1 MVFLLI
7 RSSLVRRTLLLVLG
21 VSLVVGL
28 LAHGIVGHLAER
40 FETQRARERIE
51 ALVAV
56 VEPSVS
62 AACFVGDHRL
72 AEETAKGLLS
82 SPILAAVEIR
92 AGEGVLAL
100 RRRENWTP
108 TDFVNIYPVHSPFF
122 ASQVVGEIRISPD
135 KQEIARGVARY
146 AMLLRILV
154 LVITAVV
161 GGALALTVTRSV
173 VAPITLMSD
182 RLNALDAA
190 QGMRLSM
197 PPGHAADEIGR
208 LASNINQAL
217 KAVED
222 RHRLEQEVQQ
232 AHAQKISSL
241 GSLAGG
247 VAHDFNNMLAGIMG
261 HADLLLAGEQDP
273 RRQKRINAIL
283 AAAKRSSELTSKLL
297 AFGRRGKNRKE
308 SVDLAAAVKE
318 CLALI
323 QPSLHP
329 DLEVFT
335 RLEDGLCVDG
345 DPSQLQQVLVNLCI
359 NAVEA
364 MGGKGT
370 LTITTRT
377 LELKAAQ
384 ATDRSLTPGT
394 HVELSVA
401 DTGAGMNDET
411 LQRIFEPFFTTKTT
425 KDHMGTGLGL
435 PTVLGIVE
443 GHQGAVEVKSRVG
456 AGTTFKIYLPI
467 GVLSPER
474 PHVERRTNGGRGVV
488 LVVEDEPSLR
498 DLARSALESLGYGV
512 ETAEDGL
519 AGVALFRAWHP
530 RLRAVLLDM
539 KMPNM
544 GGLEAFGQMQQI
556 DASVPVI
563 ICTGYGENEEVQ
575 RILSGGGAGLL
586 PKPYRVAQLAD
597 ALEQVE
603 AKVYTAGL
611 RP

>member
-51 ALVAV
+51 ALLAV
-56 VEPSVS
+56 VEPSAS
-62 AACFVGDHRL
+62 AACFVGDRRL
-72 AEETAKGLLS
+72 AEETARGLLN

-92 AGEGVLAL
+92 GGEGVLAL
-100 RRRENWTP
+100 EHRASWMPGAFEITHSVR
-108 TDFVNIYPVHSPFF
+108 SPFI
-122 ASQVVGEIRISPD
+122 ANEVVGEIRIAPD

-146 AMLLRILV
+146 ALLLRILV
-154 LVITAVV
+154 LAITAVV

-173 VAPITLMSD
+173 VTPITMMSD
-182 RLNALDAA
+182 RLSALDAA
-190 QGMRLSM
+190 QGMRLSL
-197 PPGHAADEIGR
+197 PPGHADDEIGR
-208 LASNINQAL
+208 LAANINQAL

-261 HADLLLAGEQDP
+261 HADLLLADEQDP

-329 DLEVFT
+329 DLEVCT

-370 LTITTRT
+370 LTIATRT
-377 LELKAAQ
+377 LELQAAQ

-456 AGTTFKIYLPI
+456 AGTTFKIYLPV

-474 PHVERRTNGGRGVV
+474 PQLERHTNGGRGVI

-498 DLARSALESLGYGV
+498 DLAKSALESLGYAV

-519 AGVALFRAWHP
+519 AGVELFRAWHP

-544 GGLEAFGQMQQI
+544 GGLEAFGHMQRI

-575 RILSGGGAGLL
+575 QILSGGGAGLL
-586 PKPYRVAQLAD
+586 PKPYRVAQLAE

-603 AKVYTAGL
+603 AKV
-611 RP
+611 

>member
-51 ALVAV
+51 ALLAV
-56 VEPSVS
+56 VEPSAS
-62 AACFVGDHRL
+62 AACFVGDRRL
-72 AEETAKGLLS
+72 AEETARGLLN

-92 AGEGVLAL
+92 GGEGVLAL
-100 RRRENWTP
+100 EHRTNWTP
-108 TDFVNIYPVHSPFF
+108 GAFEITHSVRSPFI
-122 ASQVVGEIRISPD
+122 ANEVVGEIRISPD
-135 KQEIARGVARY
+135 KAEIARVVSRY
-146 AMLLRILV
+146 ALLLRILV

-323 QPSLHP
+323 QPSMHP

-394 HVELSVA
+394 HVELSIA

-474 PHVERRTNGGRGVV
+474 PQLERRTNGGRGVV

-556 DASVPVI
+556 DPTVPVI

-575 RILSGGGAGLL
+575 QILSGGGAGLL

>member
-1 MVFLLI
+1 M
-7 RSSLVRRTLLLVLG
+7 
-21 VSLVVGL
+21 
-28 LAHGIVGHLAER
+28 
-40 FETQRARERIE
+40 
-51 ALVAV
+51 
-56 VEPSVS
+56 
-62 AACFVGDHRL
+62 
-72 AEETAKGLLS
+72 
-82 SPILAAVEIR
+82 
-92 AGEGVLAL
+92 
-100 RRRENWTP
+100 
-108 TDFVNIYPVHSPFF
+108 
-122 ASQVVGEIRISPD
+122 
-135 KQEIARGVARY
+135 
-146 AMLLRILV
+146 

-323 QPSLHP
+323 QPSMHP

-384 ATDRSLTPGT
+384 ATDRSLRPGT
-394 HVELSVA
+394 HVELSIA

-474 PHVERRTNGGRGVV
+474 PQLERRTNGGRGVI
-488 LVVEDEPSLR
+488 LVVEDEATLR
-498 DLARSALESLGYGV
+498 DLAKSALESLGYGV

-519 AGVALFRAWHP
+519 AGVALFRACHP